1 MAVTDFVYAKARAAL
16 GQGQINLLTANV
28 QAMLVSAAYVPSQ
41 SSDQYVSTV
50 VSSGGVLFRN
60 YALTGKAFSISGGF
74 QGALPLFASLSSLIA
89 VNAIVLYVNS
99 GVDATSQL
107 LYYSAGG
114 IGFPFLPQGFN
125 YAVSYDQSAGGWF
138 QA

>member
-1 MAVTDFVYAKARAAL
+1 VAVTDFVYAKARAAL

-28 QAMLVSAAYVPSQ
+28 EAMLVSAAYVPSP
-41 SSDQYVSTV
+41 SSDQYVSTIV
-50 VSSGGVLFRN
+50 NSGGIVFRD

-74 QGALPLFASLSSLIA
+74 QGNVPLLASIA
-89 VNAIVLYVNS
+89 SATIITAIVLYINT
-99 GVDATSQL
+99 GVDSTSPL

-114 IGFPFLPQGFN
+114 TGFPFLAAGFD
-125 YAVSYDQSAGGWF
+125 YAISYDQSAGGWF